1 MFREWRCL
9 TKGRWWVPL
18 LKLTSMDITTSQPE
32 SFLYSPFKPTELWLA
47 QKWESESQTI
57 ILLSVCVCVCV
68 CERERERET
77 RKRGR
82 DSFGNLKIG
91 GGAGTTTWTMCFK
104 LLLVKVSQMFVYKYS
119 QIEHF
124 SCFFFF
130 RIKISK
136 FLKTHM

>member
-91 GGAGTTTWTMCFK
+91 GGAGTTTWTMFFK

-124 SCFFFF
+124 SCFFF

-136 FLKTHM
+136 SLKTHM